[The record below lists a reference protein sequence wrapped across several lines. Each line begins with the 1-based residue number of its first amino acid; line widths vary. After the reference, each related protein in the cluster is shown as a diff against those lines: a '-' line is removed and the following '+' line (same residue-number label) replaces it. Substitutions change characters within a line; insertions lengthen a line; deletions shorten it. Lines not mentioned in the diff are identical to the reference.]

1 MLQITLFCF
10 FFNTCTMQPIQSSGY
25 SIFFNTDC
33 YTYLQELLAE
43 GRYTGIFILTDENTS
58 SHCLPA
64 FLANLATELPFEII
78 EIEAGETNKNI
89 NTCIE
94 VWHALTDL
102 GAERKSLIIN
112 LGGGVV
118 TDLGGFVASTFKRGM
133 DFINVPTSL
142 LAMVDA
148 SVGGKTG
155 VDLGAL
161 KNQVGVISNPVAV
174 LIDTQFLQTLP
185 TQQMRS
191 GLAEMLK
198 HGLIADKEYWEQ
210 FKNLAGLT
218 TFDLGGLI
226 YRSVEIKNEVVKQ
239 DPTEKGLRKIL
250 NFGHTLGHAI
260 ESYFLENPDKT
271 PLLHG
276 EAIAIGMVLESYLSL
291 QKGYITQSEY
301 AEVKNTISGIYNRV
315 NFSLQDIEAI
325 TGLLVHD
332 KKNEGGRVLYALLVS
347 IGQAVINKEAPN
359 NLIIKAFEDYQN

>member
-1 MLQITLFCF
+1 
-10 FFNTCTMQPIQSSGY
+10 MQPIQSPGY
-25 SIFFNTDC
+25 SIFFNGDC
-33 YTYLQELLAE
+33 YSYLQQLLAQ
-43 GRYTGIFILTDENTS
+43 GHYTGIFIVTDENTS
-58 SHCLPA
+58 THCLPA

-78 EIEAGETNKNI
+78 EIEAGEANKNI

-102 GAERKSLIIN
+102 GAERKSLMIN
-112 LGGGVV
+112 IGGGVV

-155 VDLGAL
+155 VDLGVL
-161 KNQVGVISNPVAV
+161 KNQVGIINNPVAV
-174 LIDTQFLQTLP
+174 LVDTQFLQTLP
-185 TQQMRS
+185 QEQMRS

-198 HGLIADKEYWEQ
+198 HGLIADKDYWEQ
-210 FKNLAGLT
+210 FKDLGSLT

-226 YRSVEIKNEVVKQ
+226 YRSVEIKNEVVTQ

-260 ESYFLENPDKT
+260 ESYFLEAPDKA

-276 EAIAIGMVLESYLSL
+276 EAIAIGMILESYLSL

-301 AEVKNTISGIYNRV
+301 VEVKDTISGIYNKV
-315 NFSLQDIEAI
+315 SFSANDIEFI
-325 TGLLVHD
+325 IRLLSHD
-332 KKNEGGRVLYALLVS
+332 KKNEGGRVMYTLLVS
-347 IGQAVINKEAPN
+347 VGQAVFNKEAEN
-359 NLIIKAFEDYQN
+359 NLIISAFEDYQN